1 MMIQTR
7 SNLKPHTT
15 QQKPH
20 NGIVKSRTGLWT
32 LDSGLYFIYFL
43 YRKMRRDGGVGGG
56 LGGCSRYRIYLFPLI
71 STTFLFLKFF
81 NQD

>member
-1 MMIQTR
+1 MKKKTHFMMIQTR

-32 LDSGLYFIYFL
+32 LDSTLYIFCIE
-43 YRKMRRDGGVGGG
+43 K
-56 LGGCSRYRIYLFPLI
+56 
-71 STTFLFLKFF
+71 
-81 NQD
+81 